1 MKKINICQKCKIF
14 TLTEKCPKCKGEVT
28 TTVPP
33 KYSVD
38 DKYASYRREAKEKER
53 KEQGML

>member
-1 MKKINICQKCKIF
+1 MKKINICQKDKTF
-14 TLTEKCPKCKGEVT
+14 TLSDKCPKCGGEVK

-53 KEQGML
+53 KEQGVI